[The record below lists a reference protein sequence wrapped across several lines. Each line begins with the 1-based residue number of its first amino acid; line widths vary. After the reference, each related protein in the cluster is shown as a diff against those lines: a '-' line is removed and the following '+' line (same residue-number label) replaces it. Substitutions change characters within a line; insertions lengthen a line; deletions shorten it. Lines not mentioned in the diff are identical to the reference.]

1 MNNYHFS
8 LSQNTNLVGEGYGFG
23 ANALEAF
30 EQAVNNGS
38 VILQMN
44 EPVTVIA
51 VNDSGLGLKFE
62 VNKTF

>member
-8 LSQNTNLVGEGYGFG
+8 LSQDTNLVGEGYGFG

-30 EQAVNNGS
+30 EQSVTNGS
-38 VILQMN
+38 VILPVN

-51 VNDSGLGLKFE
+51 INDFGLGFKFE
-62 VNKTF
+62 ANKTF